1 MAENLLKE
9 IISNLN
15 KNIYN
20 RAYLTSE
27 ERVLILG
34 DGKCVMRDMA
44 FGHVNYFKEGTEAIS
59 AAENDKRFCYCLEY
73 DYMKM

>member
-20 RAYLTSE
+20 RTYFTSE
-27 ERVLILG
+27 ERVLILR
-34 DGKCVMRDMA
+34 DGKCAMGDMA
-44 FGHVNYFKEGTEAIS
+44 LGHVNYFKEGREAIS
-59 AAENDKRFCYCLEY
+59 AAENDKQFSYCLEY